1 LQSWLASFDIENI
14 RPEAIDQL
22 VALSEIAEDKSKIAL
37 IDLLRLVV
45 LKES

>member
-1 LQSWLASFDIENI
+1 LASFDIAKI
-14 RPEAIDQL
+14 SKEAIDQL

-45 LKES
+45 LNES